1 MTSGWTQEKCE
12 IGIVI
17 INMIIA
23 IITIIILGNYNDG

>member
-12 IGIVI
+12 ISIVI

-23 IITIIILGNYNDG
+23 IITIIILGNYNNG

>member
-12 IGIVI
+12 ISIVI